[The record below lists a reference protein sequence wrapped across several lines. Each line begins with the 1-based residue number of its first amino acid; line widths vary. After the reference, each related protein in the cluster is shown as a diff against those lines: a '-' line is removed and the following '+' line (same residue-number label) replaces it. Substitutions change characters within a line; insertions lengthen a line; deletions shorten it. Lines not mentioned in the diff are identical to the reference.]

1 MGDVFRRRE
10 SRTLAQQASDVFIEV
25 SSPFQHAL
33 STRAGTEAYMSC
45 DPAGACAAFV
55 TLRTELK
62 RHANIDV
69 HLGKTRVWNSTREQ
83 PPGLAEVLPAA
94 PGEAPVWVGDHSLR
108 PEQQGFL
115 VLGTP
120 FGSEAFK
127 KEALRNKALNHGRLL
142 DRIPSL
148 PDLQSGWLLLL
159 LCAAPRCNYLLPSL
173 APSLTDE
180 FARSHDEG
188 VARCLADLL
197 ANDAPVRIDEIG
209 SRRAALP
216 LKLGGLGLRRAAEAV
231 RGGDYPPCAVAQR
244 WREAARSLAELA
256 TAAAQ
261 LQEPVRAAAVGQNC

>member
-1 MGDVFRRRE
+1 MCTWARRVFGTLHASNPQALLKCSLRRRGRRPCG
-10 SRTLAQQASDVFIEV
+10 SVTIPCDL
-25 SSPFQHAL
+25 SSKA
-33 STRAGTEAYMSC
+33 
-45 DPAGACAAFV
+45 
-55 TLRTELK
+55 
-62 RHANIDV
+62 
-69 HLGKTRVWNSTREQ
+69 
-83 PPGLAEVLPAA
+83 
-94 PGEAPVWVGDHSLR
+94 
-108 PEQQGFL
+108 FL